1 VVSAAVLPQAM
12 IVAGSMLGLWL
23 YVRLGSWRP
32 KSFGRLLG
40 HLGVAVTALAVFH
53 AAIDVDAAGR
63 ALVTTVALFAFFLPA
78 VTHAFLA
85 ALYLL
90 EHLQRALTTR

>member
-1 VVSAAVLPQAM
+1 VVSAAALPQAM
-12 IVAGSMLGLWL
+12 IVAGSVLGLWL
-23 YVRLGSWRP
+23 YVRLGAWRP

-40 HLGVAVTALAVFH
+40 HLGVAVTALTVFH
-53 AAIDVDAAGR
+53 ALIDVDAAGR
-63 ALVTTVALFAFFLPA
+63 ALATTIALFVFFLPA

>member
-1 VVSAAVLPQAM
+1 VVTAAALPQAM
-12 IVAGSMLGLWL
+12 IVAGSVLGLWL

-32 KSFGRLLG
+32 KSFARLLG
-40 HLGVAVTALAVFH
+40 HLGVAFTALTLLH
-53 AAIDVDAAGR
+53 AAIDVEAAGR
-63 ALVTTVALFAFFLPA
+63 APASTIALFVFFLPA

-85 ALYLL
+85 AMYLL

>member
-1 VVSAAVLPQAM
+1 MVSAAVLPQAM
-12 IVAGSMLGLWL
+12 TIAGSMLGLWL
-23 YVRLGSWRP
+23 YIRLGTWRP

-40 HLGVAVTALAVFH
+40 HLGVAIITLAVLH
-53 AAIDVDAAGR
+53 AVIDVEDAGR
-63 ALVTTVALFAFFLPA
+63 AVATTIALFVFFLPA